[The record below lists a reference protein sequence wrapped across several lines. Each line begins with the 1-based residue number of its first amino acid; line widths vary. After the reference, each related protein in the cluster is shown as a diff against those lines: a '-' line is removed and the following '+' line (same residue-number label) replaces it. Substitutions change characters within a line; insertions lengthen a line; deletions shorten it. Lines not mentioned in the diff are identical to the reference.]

1 LLVTRRFAL
10 VLLLCLAQLGA
21 LLHELGHARDDAGT
35 APESCAICLAA
46 HVLAAALPPPL
57 LAIAALPAAFPL
69 ATRVPETVLRAEAP
83 QPTQRGPPTA

>member
-1 LLVTRRFAL
+1 MLATRRFAL

-21 LLHELGHARDDAGT
+21 LLHELGHARDDVGA

-46 HVLAAALPPPL
+46 HALGAALPPAL
-57 LAIAALPAAFPL
+57 LAIAALPVAFPQ
-69 ATRVPETVLRAEAP
+69 ATPALETALRAEAP